1 MLQKIHD
8 SFGKAIV
15 VVILGLISITF
26 IFWGINRSDFSLSGT
41 ASFAARVNGEK
52 IPLLDFDRALQDRQ
66 NQYQQVYRT
75 ELSEDIRRELRR
87 TVIDDLV
94 QDAAIKQ
101 RVEKQGYRASNE
113 RVMQS
118 VRDIA
123 AFQIDGQFSFANYQA
138 LLANRGYTPTGF
150 ESLQREALEVGDL
163 QNGIAD
169 SSFLTPAEFRR
180 YIELLNQKREL
191 GYALFD
197 IEAFSS
203 NIAIDDAAIASRY
216 ENNQAS
222 YQTTETVDLEYIE
235 LALADVAATV
245 AVTDAQLRKAYDE
258 EKARF
263 ETPEQRHA
271 RHILIT
277 VPEGQDDA
285 ARMTAEG
292 VVARLR
298 GGEDFAKVAAE
309 VSADAGTKAQGG
321 DLPWLSRGQLPGAF
335 EDALFAMQVGQIS
348 DPVRSDD
355 GFHII
360 KLEEV
365 RAGEVQP
372 FEAVREELAAET
384 KTREAENEF
393 YDRANKL
400 GEEAFDA
407 FDDLAPVAA
416 ATGLP
421 IKMLMGFPRTGD
433 ADAFENSAAVVQAAF
448 GEEIVDSHRNSE
460 LVQLSDDHVLVLR
473 VKDHHVPTTKPLD
486 EVRDQVRE
494 ELVRERAQ
502 ELAEEAATAFLA
514 DIETGGDPAERA
526 TAHNGKWNAAA
537 WVARTDDAVPTE
549 VLSAA
554 FAMPKADAATP
565 QRKIVA
571 LANGGQAVIV
581 LTGVKAGEPEE
592 LTDDEREA
600 RRQQLEQQAA
610 RSELT
615 GYAGNLRAN
624 ADVKIPPDI
633 LNPPVF

>member
-41 ASFAARVNGEK
+41 ANFAARVNGEK

-75 ELSEDIRRELRR
+75 ELSEDMRRELRR

-113 RVMQS
+113 RVTRS

-150 ESLQREALEVGDL
+150 EALQREALEVGDL

-169 SSFLTPAEFRR
+169 SAFLTPAEFRR
-180 YIELLNQKREL
+180 YIELLNQKREV

-433 ADAFENSAAVVQAAF
+433 ADTFENSAAVVQAAF

-514 DIETGGDPAERA
+514 DIEKGGDPAERA
-526 TAHNGKWNAAA
+526 TAHNGKWNAPA
-537 WVARTDDAVPTE
+537 WIERTDDAVPTE

-565 QRKIVA
+565 QRKVVA

-581 LTGVKAGEPEE
+581 LTGVQAGEPEK

-600 RRQQLEQQAA
+600 RRKQLEQQAA

>member
-15 VVILGLISITF
+15 VIILGLISITF

-41 ASFAARVNGEK
+41 GNFAARVNGEK

-66 NQYQQVYRT
+66 NQYQQIYRS
-75 ELSEDIRRELRR
+75 ELPEDVRRELRR
-87 TVIDDLV
+87 GVIEDLV
-94 QDAAIKQ
+94 QDTALKQ
-101 RVEKQGYRASNE
+101 RVADQHYRASDE
-113 RVMQS
+113 RVTQS

-123 AFQIDGQFSFANYQA
+123 AFQVDGQFSLDSYRA
-138 LLANRGYTPTGF
+138 LLSNRGYTPTGF
-150 ESLQREALEVGDL
+150 EALQREALEVGDL
-163 QNGIAD
+163 QNGIVD

-180 YIELLNQKREL
+180 YIELYNQKREVA
-191 GYALFD
+191 YALFE
-197 IEAFSS
+197 IEAFST

-245 AVTDAQLRKAYDE
+245 EVTDEQLRKAYE
-258 EKARF
+258 EELARF

-277 VPEGQDDA
+277 VPEGQEDA
-285 ARMTAEG
+285 ARATAEG

-298 GGEDFAKVAAE
+298 GGADFAAVAAE

-321 DLPWLSRGQLPGAF
+321 ELPWLARGLLPGAF
-335 EDALFAMQVGQIS
+335 EDALFALNVGQIS
-348 DPVRSDD
+348 DPVLSDD

-360 KLEEV
+360 RLDEV
-365 RAGEVQP
+365 RAGDVQP

-407 FDDLAPVAA
+407 YDDLAPVALA
-416 ATGLP
+416 SGLP
-421 IKMLMGFPRTGD
+421 IKTAMGFPRTGD
-433 ADAFENSAAVVQAAF
+433 SDAFDNSAAVVQAAF
-448 GEEIVDSHRNSE
+448 AEEIADSRRNSE
-460 LVQLSDDHVLVLR
+460 LVELSEDHVLVLR
-473 VKDHHVPTTKPLD
+473 VKEHHVPTTKPLE
-486 EVRDQVRE
+486 EVRDQIRE

-502 ELAEEAATAFLA
+502 ELAEEAARGYLA
-514 DIETGGDPAERA
+514 DIETGGDAAQR
-526 TAHNGKWNAAA
+526 TAARGGKWNAAA
-537 WVARTDDAVPTE
+537 WVLRTDDSVPTE

-554 FAMPKADAATP
+554 FGMPKADAAAP
-565 QRKIVA
+565 QREVVA

-581 LTGVKAGEPEE
+581 LTGVQAGEPETMTE
-592 LTDDEREA
+592 EEREQ

-610 RSELT
+610 RAELT
-615 GYAGNLRAN
+615 GYAGNLRAT
-624 ADVKIPPDI
+624 ADVRIPDDI